1 MLILIALA
9 IYCTFPH
16 PTHNQTHLKAVAAE
30 AQHLMATY
38 PLDPKEYAA
47 IPKDEWPAAIANLK
61 PYSVTVFPGMVDIT
75 TEPSF
80 DGGWGYGFAMKK
92 QDLTMLVECWSELG
106 HGVYWHGPC

>member
-9 IYCTFPH
+9 IHCAFPH
-16 PTHNQTHLKAVAAE
+16 PTHNQAHLKTAAAE

-38 PLDPKEYAA
+38 PLGPKEYAA
-47 IPKDEWPAAIANLK
+47 IPEDKWPAAIASLK

-80 DGGWGYGFAMKK
+80 DGSWGYGSAMKK
-92 QDLTMLVECWSELG
+92 AGPYDARGVLVRTG
-106 HGVYWHGPC
+106 